1 MEQDPAKDL
10 ATENVPAA
18 AAVPESLSYT
28 SAAPG
33 KDAEVMKD
41 QLICTNDINEL
52 RKMYEA

>member
-1 MEQDPAKDL
+1 MEQDPTEDL